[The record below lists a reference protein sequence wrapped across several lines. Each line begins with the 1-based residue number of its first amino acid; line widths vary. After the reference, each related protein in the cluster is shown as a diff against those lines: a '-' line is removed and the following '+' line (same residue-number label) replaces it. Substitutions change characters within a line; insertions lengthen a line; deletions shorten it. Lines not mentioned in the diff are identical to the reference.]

1 MAARHRPAAAG
12 SASPDERALGE
23 QDRQRLARDLHDDIG
38 HSLVVFKLCLE
49 RIAADL
55 RKGRTEEAGQKLE
68 ETTTLVV
75 DATVSL
81 RRVILDLRPMAVD
94 ELGIHQAIR
103 SYAVQFFARTGIAV
117 HVHLP
122 EGGLPA
128 RLPASHE
135 TAFYRVLQGALSN
148 ALKHSRAGNVH
159 VTLEG
164 GPGPAAVLTVQDDGV
179 GFPTRRGE
187 PGLGFGLMAM
197 RQRAEALGGRLLVR
211 SRPARRGRR
220 SRGTSIEMRLPLPS
234 GRRR

>member
-1 MAARHRPAAAG
+1 MARP
-12 SASPDERALGE
+12 ASPDERTLGE

-55 RKGRTEEAGQKLE
+55 GRGRTAEARQKLA
-68 ETTTLVV
+68 ETSALVV
-75 DATVSL
+75 DAIVSL

-128 RLPASHE
+128 RLPASYE

-148 ALKHSRAGNVH
+148 ALKHSRARTVH

-164 GPGPAAVLTVQDDGV
+164 GPGPAAVLIVQDDGR

-197 RQRAEALGGRLLVR
+197 RQRAQALGGRLLVR
-211 SRPARRGRR
+211 SRPARLGGRP
-220 SRGTSIEMRLPLPS
+220 RGTSIEMRLPLPS
-234 GRRR
+234 GPRR